1 MKKHVYTFKNCNQV
15 IECDFMEMPK
25 EKYVLDMTVPNMML
39 QMTSNGWKLIKHTI
53 DGKEQYKTN
62 QPNKIKQVKW
72 AEHIM
77 QNWEVV
83 EFINRYNFQPGKFFI
98 IPVPLSNKVRLIYEV

>member
-1 MKKHVYTFKNCNQV
+1 M
-15 IECDFMEMPK
+15 
-25 EKYVLDMTVPNMML
+25 
-39 QMTSNGWKLIKHTI
+39 
-53 DGKEQYKTN
+53 TN